1 MIEISSMSFSYKEK
15 VVFNDLSL
23 SIPKGQSVAILGPDG
38 SGKSTFLKL
47 LSGFLRPSA
56 GTLCV
61 DKKNISKEMTAIK
74 RMIGYL
80 SENTPLY
87 SKMSVID
94 FLSFIGQ
101 LRKLSDIPSKIENI
115 GKIFHLESIMNLPI
129 SKLSKAQRQHVGLAQ
144 ALIHRPKVVLL

>member
-38 SGKSTFLKL
+38 SGKSTVLKL

-61 DKKNISKEMTAIK
+61 DKKNISKVMKDIK
-74 RMIGYL
+74 RMI
-80 SENTPLY
+80 
-87 SKMSVID
+87 
-94 FLSFIGQ
+94 
-101 LRKLSDIPSKIENI
+101 
-115 GKIFHLESIMNLPI
+115 
-129 SKLSKAQRQHVGLAQ
+129 
-144 ALIHRPKVVLL
+144 